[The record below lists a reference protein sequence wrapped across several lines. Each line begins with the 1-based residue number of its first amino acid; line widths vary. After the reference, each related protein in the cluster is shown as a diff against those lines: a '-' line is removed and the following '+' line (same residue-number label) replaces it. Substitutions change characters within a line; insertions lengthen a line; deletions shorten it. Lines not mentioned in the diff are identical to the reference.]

1 MIPKKKASPK
11 VFATHV
17 TTPTGERV
25 YVRAK
30 SKEELEEKVLEAKIQ
45 LRSGVDI
52 TQGITFADYAQT
64 WLKAYKAGKIRPSSY
79 ASIETNLRVHVL
91 PFFSSYK
98 LKDVKPMHIQL
109 FITSLSGKSKSL
121 QDKCIRIVKNI
132 FDSAVDNGMIPRS
145 PVSRSDRATAENSPE
160 EEPLTDEQA
169 LALLNA
175 VDGTRAYIFCL
186 LALSTGMRRG
196 EILGLMW
203 EDIDFKA
210 NVIRV
215 THNKAFIL
223 NKLDA
228 PVTALPK
235 TDAGRRVLPM
245 GSPLKER
252 LLLEKAKSRSPF
264 VVSMLN
270 GKSLT
275 KSAFRA
281 LWLNVERRTA
291 GSGSVPRLLGATY
304 GDVKVTLDFKTHPH
318 QLRHT
323 YITKLFEEGL
333 DLKQVQYLAGHSKPE
348 MTLRVYTHYRQKQR
362 AAETH
367 KQACDA
373 VNYLTKGSNQNE
385 NYA

>member
-1 MIPKKKASPK
+1 MPKKKAPTK
-11 VFATHV
+11 TYATHV
-17 TTPTGERV
+17 TTPTGDRV
-25 YVRAK
+25 FLRAK
-30 SKEELEEKVLEAKIQ
+30 TKEELEEKVLEAKIQ

-52 TQGITFADYAQT
+52 TQDVLFADYAQT
-64 WLKAYKAGKIRPSSY
+64 WIKAYKLGKVRPSSY

-91 PFFSSYK
+91 PFFSAFK

-169 LALLNA
+169 LKLLNA

-210 NVIRV
+210 NAIRV
-215 THNKAFIL
+215 THNKALIL

-245 GSPLKER
+245 GSLLKER
-252 LLLEKAKSRSPF
+252 LLLEKAKSKSPF

-270 GKSLT
+270 GQSLT

-304 GDVKVTLDFKTHPH
+304 GGVKVTLDFKTHPH

-348 MTLRVYTHYRQKQR
+348 MTLRVYTHFRQKQR

-367 KQACDA
+367 AQVCAA
-373 VNYLTKGSNQNE
+373 VGYLAEGGV
-385 NYA
+385 AG

>member
-1 MIPKKKASPK
+1 MPKKKAPAK
-11 VFATHV
+11 TYATHV
-17 TTPTGERV
+17 TTPTGDRV
-25 YVRAK
+25 YLRAK
-30 SKEELEEKVLEAKIQ
+30 TKEELEEKVLEAKIQ

-52 TQGITFADYAQT
+52 TQDVPFADYAQT
-64 WLKAYKAGKIRPSSY
+64 WIKAYKLGKVRPSSY

-91 PFFSSYK
+91 PFFSAFK

-160 EEPLTDEQA
+160 EEPLTDEQS

-210 NVIRV
+210 NAIRV

-245 GSPLKER
+245 GSLLKEC
-252 LLLEKAKSRSPF
+252 LLLEKAKSKSPF

-270 GKSLT
+270 GQSLT
-275 KSAFRA
+275 KSAYRA

-304 GDVKVTLDFKTHPH
+304 GGVKVTLDFKTHPH

-362 AAETH
+362 ATETH
-367 KQACDA
+367 EQVCAA
-373 VNYLTKGSNQNE
+373 VGYLAEGGV
-385 NYA
+385 AG

>member
-1 MIPKKKASPK
+1 MPKKAPSKTY
-11 VFATHV
+11 ATHV
-17 TTPTGERV
+17 TTPTGDRV
-25 YVRAK
+25 YLRAK
-30 SKEELEEKVLEAKIQ
+30 TKEELEEKVLEAKIQ

-52 TQGITFADYAQT
+52 TQDVPFADYAQT
-64 WLKAYKAGKIRPSSY
+64 WIKAYKLGKVRPSSY

-145 PVSRSDRATAENSPE
+145 PVSRSDRATAESSPE

-169 LALLNA
+169 LKLLNA

-245 GSPLKER
+245 GNLLKEH
-252 LLLEKAKSRSPF
+252 LLLEKAKSKSPF

-304 GDVKVTLDFKTHPH
+304 GGVKVTLDFKTHPH

-348 MTLRVYTHYRQKQR
+348 MTLRVYTHFRQKQR

-367 KQACDA
+367 KQVCAA
-373 VNYLTKGSNQNE
+373 VGYLAEGGV
-385 NYA
+385 AG

>member
-1 MIPKKKASPK
+1 MPKKNAPTKTY
-11 VFATHV
+11 ATHV
-17 TTPTGERV
+17 TTPTGDRV
-25 YVRAK
+25 YLRAK
-30 SKEELEEKVLEAKIQ
+30 TKEELEEKVLEAKIQ

-52 TQGITFADYAQT
+52 TQDVLFADYAQT
-64 WLKAYKAGKIRPSSY
+64 WIKAYKLGKVRPSSY

-91 PFFSSYK
+91 PFFSAFK

-215 THNKAFIL
+215 THNKALIL

-235 TDAGRRVLPM
+235 TDAGRRVIPM
-245 GSPLKER
+245 GSLLKER
-252 LLLEKAKSRSPF
+252 LLLEKAKSKSPF

-270 GKSLT
+270 GQSLT
-275 KSAFRA
+275 KSAYRA

-304 GDVKVTLDFKTHPH
+304 GGVKVTLDFKTHPH

-348 MTLRVYTHYRQKQR
+348 MTLRVYTHFRQKQR

-367 KQACDA
+367 AQVCAA
-373 VNYLTKGSNQNE
+373 VGYLAEGGV
-385 NYA
+385 AG

>member
-1 MIPKKKASPK
+1 MSKKKAPTK
-11 VFATHV
+11 TYATHV
-17 TTPTGERV
+17 TTPTGDRV
-25 YVRAK
+25 YLRAK
-30 SKEELEEKVLEAKIQ
+30 TKEELEEKVLEAKIQ

-52 TQGITFADYAQT
+52 TQDVLFADYAQT
-64 WLKAYKAGKIRPSSY
+64 WIKAYKLGKVRPSSY

-91 PFFSSYK
+91 PFFSAFK

-169 LALLNA
+169 LALLSA

-210 NVIRV
+210 NAIRV

-235 TDAGRRVLPM
+235 TDAGRRVIPM
-245 GSPLKER
+245 GSLLKER
-252 LLLEKAKSRSPF
+252 LLLEKAKSKSPF

-270 GKSLT
+270 GQSLT
-275 KSAFRA
+275 KSAYRA

-304 GDVKVTLDFKTHPH
+304 GGVKVTLDFKTHPH

-362 AAETH
+362 ATETH
-367 KQACDA
+367 EQVCAA
-373 VNYLTKGSNQNE
+373 VGYLAEGGV
-385 NYA
+385 AG

>member
-1 MIPKKKASPK
+1 MPKKAPTKTY
-11 VFATHV
+11 ATHV
-17 TTPTGERV
+17 TTPTGDRV
-25 YVRAK
+25 YLRAK
-30 SKEELEEKVLEAKIQ
+30 TKEELEEKVLEAKIQ

-52 TQGITFADYAQT
+52 TQDVLFADYAQT
-64 WLKAYKAGKIRPSSY
+64 WIKAYKLGKVRPSSY
-79 ASIETNLRVHVL
+79 ACIETNLRVHVL
-91 PFFSSYK
+91 PFFSAFK

-169 LALLNA
+169 LKLLNA
-175 VDGTRAYIFCL
+175 VDGTRAYVFCL

-215 THNKAFIL
+215 THNKALIL

-245 GSPLKER
+245 GSLLKER
-252 LLLEKAKSRSPF
+252 LLLEKAKSKSPF

-275 KSAFRA
+275 KSAYRA

-304 GDVKVTLDFKTHPH
+304 GGVKVTLDFKTHPH

-362 AAETH
+362 ATETH
-367 KQACDA
+367 EQVCAA
-373 VNYLTKGSNQNE
+373 VGYLAEGGV
-385 NYA
+385 AG

>member
-1 MIPKKKASPK
+1 MPKKKAPTK
-11 VFATHV
+11 TYATHV
-17 TTPTGERV
+17 TTPTGDRV
-25 YVRAK
+25 FLRAK
-30 SKEELEEKVLEAKIQ
+30 TKEELEEKVLEAKIQ

-52 TQGITFADYAQT
+52 TQDVLFADYAQT
-64 WLKAYKAGKIRPSSY
+64 WIKAYKLGKVRPSSY

-91 PFFSSYK
+91 PFFSAFK

-215 THNKAFIL
+215 THNKALIL

-245 GSPLKER
+245 GSLLKEC
-252 LLLEKAKSRSPF
+252 LLLEKAKSKSPF

-275 KSAFRA
+275 KSAYRA

-304 GDVKVTLDFKTHPH
+304 GGVKVTLDFKTHPH

-362 AAETH
+362 ATETH
-367 KQACDA
+367 EQVCAA
-373 VNYLTKGSNQNE
+373 VGYLAEGGV
-385 NYA
+385 AG

>member
-1 MIPKKKASPK
+1 MPKKAPSKTY
-11 VFATHV
+11 ATHV
-17 TTPTGERV
+17 TTPTGDRV
-25 YVRAK
+25 FLRAK
-30 SKEELEEKVLEAKIQ
+30 TKEELEEKVLEAKIQ

-52 TQGITFADYAQT
+52 TQDVPFADYAQT
-64 WLKAYKAGKIRPSSY
+64 WIKAYKLGKVRPSSY

-91 PFFSSYK
+91 PFFSAFK

-160 EEPLTDEQA
+160 EEPLTDEQS

-215 THNKAFIL
+215 THNKALIL
-223 NKLDA
+223 NTLDA

-245 GSPLKER
+245 GSLLKER
-252 LLLEKAKSRSPF
+252 LLLEKSKSKSPF

-304 GDVKVTLDFKTHPH
+304 GGVKVTLDFETHPH

-348 MTLRVYTHYRQKQR
+348 MTLRVYTHFRQKQR

-367 KQACDA
+367 EQVCSA
-373 VNYLTKGSNQNE
+373 VNYLAKGSVQNE
-385 NYA
+385 QVC

>member
-1 MIPKKKASPK
+1 MPKKKAPTK
-11 VFATHV
+11 TYATHV
-17 TTPTGERV
+17 TTPTGDRV
-25 YVRAK
+25 FLRAK
-30 SKEELEEKVLEAKIQ
+30 TKEELEEKVLEAKIQ

-52 TQGITFADYAQT
+52 TQDVLFADYAQT
-64 WLKAYKAGKIRPSSY
+64 WIKAYKLGKVRPSSY

-91 PFFSSYK
+91 PFFSAFK

-169 LALLNA
+169 LALLSA

-210 NVIRV
+210 NAIRV
-215 THNKAFIL
+215 THNKALIL

-245 GSPLKER
+245 GSLLKER
-252 LLLEKAKSRSPF
+252 LLLEKAKSKSPF

-270 GKSLT
+270 GQSLT
-275 KSAFRA
+275 KSAYRA

-304 GDVKVTLDFKTHPH
+304 GGVKVTLDFKTHPH

-348 MTLRVYTHYRQKQR
+348 MTLRVYTHFRQKQR

-367 KQACDA
+367 KQVCAA
-373 VNYLTKGSNQNE
+373 VGYLAEGGV
-385 NYA
+385 AG

>member
-1 MIPKKKASPK
+1 MPKKKAPTK
-11 VFATHV
+11 TYATHV
-17 TTPTGERV
+17 TTPTGDRV
-25 YVRAK
+25 FLRAK
-30 SKEELEEKVLEAKIQ
+30 TKEELEEKVLEAKIQ

-52 TQGITFADYAQT
+52 TQDVLFADYAQT
-64 WLKAYKAGKIRPSSY
+64 WIKAYKLGKVRPSSY

-91 PFFSSYK
+91 PFFSAFK

-210 NVIRV
+210 NAIRV
-215 THNKAFIL
+215 THNKALIL

-245 GSPLKER
+245 GSLLKER
-252 LLLEKAKSRSPF
+252 LLLEKAKSKSPF

-270 GKSLT
+270 GQSLT

-304 GDVKVTLDFKTHPH
+304 GGVKVTLDFKTHPH

-348 MTLRVYTHYRQKQR
+348 MTLRVYTHFRQKQR

-367 KQACDA
+367 AQVCAA
-373 VNYLTKGSNQNE
+373 VGYLAEGGV
-385 NYA
+385 AG

>member
-1 MIPKKKASPK
+1 MSKAVLISIRLKWCEKIASGEKTIEVRKTKPKLD
-11 VFATHV
+11 
-17 TTPTGERV
+17 TP
-25 YVRAK
+25 
-30 SKEELEEKVLEAKIQ
+30 
-45 LRSGVDI
+45 
-52 TQGITFADYAQT
+52 F
-64 WLKAYKAGKIRPSSY
+64 
-79 ASIETNLRVHVL
+79 
-91 PFFSSYK
+91 
-98 LKDVKPMHIQL
+98 
-109 FITSLSGKSKSL
+109 
-121 QDKCIRIVKNI
+121 KC
-132 FDSAVDNGMIPRS
+132 
-145 PVSRSDRATAENSPE
+145 
-160 EEPLTDEQA
+160 
-169 LALLNA
+169 
-175 VDGTRAYIFCL
+175 YIYCL

-210 NVIRV
+210 NAIRV

-245 GSPLKER
+245 GSLLKER
-252 LLLEKAKSRSPF
+252 LLLEKAKSKSPF

-270 GKSLT
+270 GQSLT
-275 KSAFRA
+275 KSAYRA

-304 GDVKVTLDFKTHPH
+304 GGVKITLDFKTHPH

-348 MTLRVYTHYRQKQR
+348 MTLRVYTHFRQKQR

-367 KQACDA
+367 KQACAA
-373 VNYLTKGSNQNE
+373 VGYLAEGGV
-385 NYA
+385 AG

>member
-1 MIPKKKASPK
+1 MPKKKAPTK
-11 VFATHV
+11 TYATHV
-17 TTPTGERV
+17 TTPTGDRV
-25 YVRAK
+25 FLRAK
-30 SKEELEEKVLEAKIQ
+30 TKEELEEKVLEAKIQ

-52 TQGITFADYAQT
+52 TQDVLFADYAQT
-64 WLKAYKAGKIRPSSY
+64 WIKAYKLGKVRPSSY

-91 PFFSSYK
+91 PFFSAFK

-169 LALLNA
+169 LKLLNA

-215 THNKAFIL
+215 THNKALIL

-235 TDAGRRVLPM
+235 TDAGRRVIPM
-245 GSPLKER
+245 GSLLKER
-252 LLLEKAKSRSPF
+252 LLLEKAKSKSPF

-270 GKSLT
+270 GQSLT
-275 KSAFRA
+275 KSAYRA

-304 GDVKVTLDFKTHPH
+304 GGVKVTLDFKTHPH

-348 MTLRVYTHYRQKQR
+348 MTLRVYTHFRQKQR

-367 KQACDA
+367 KQVCAA
-373 VNYLTKGSNQNE
+373 VGYLAEGGV
-385 NYA
+385 AG

>member
-1 MIPKKKASPK
+1 MPKKKAPTK
-11 VFATHV
+11 TYATHV
-17 TTPTGERV
+17 TTPTGDRV
-25 YVRAK
+25 YLRAK
-30 SKEELEEKVLEAKIQ
+30 TKEELEEKVLEAKIQ

-52 TQGITFADYAQT
+52 TQDVLFADYAQT
-64 WLKAYKAGKIRPSSY
+64 WIKAYKLGKVRPSSY

-91 PFFSSYK
+91 PFFSAFK

-169 LALLNA
+169 LALLSA

-210 NVIRV
+210 NAIRV
-215 THNKAFIL
+215 THNKALIL

-245 GSPLKER
+245 GSLLKER
-252 LLLEKAKSRSPF
+252 LLLEKAKSKSPF

-270 GKSLT
+270 GQSLT
-275 KSAFRA
+275 KSAYRA

-304 GDVKVTLDFKTHPH
+304 GGVKVTLDFKTHPH

-362 AAETH
+362 ATETH
-367 KQACDA
+367 AQVCAA
-373 VNYLTKGSNQNE
+373 VGYLAEGGV
-385 NYA
+385 AG

>member
-1 MIPKKKASPK
+1 MPKKNAPTKTY
-11 VFATHV
+11 ATHV
-17 TTPTGERV
+17 TTPTGDRV
-25 YVRAK
+25 YLRAK
-30 SKEELEEKVLEAKIQ
+30 TKEELEEKVLEAKIQ

-52 TQGITFADYAQT
+52 TQDVLFADYAQT
-64 WLKAYKAGKIRPSSY
+64 WIKAYKLGKVRPSSY

-91 PFFSSYK
+91 PFFSAFK

-169 LALLNA
+169 LALLSA

-210 NVIRV
+210 NAIRV

-235 TDAGRRVLPM
+235 TDTGRRVIPM
-245 GSPLKER
+245 GSLLKER
-252 LLLEKAKSRSPF
+252 LLLEKAKSKSPF

-270 GKSLT
+270 GQSLT
-275 KSAFRA
+275 KSAYRA

-304 GDVKVTLDFKTHPH
+304 GGVKVTLDFKTHPH

-348 MTLRVYTHYRQKQR
+348 MTLRVYTHFRQKQR

-367 KQACDA
+367 AQVCAA
-373 VNYLTKGSNQNE
+373 VGYLAEGGV
-385 NYA
+385 AG

>member
-1 MIPKKKASPK
+1 MPKKAPSKTY
-11 VFATHV
+11 ATHV
-17 TTPTGERV
+17 TTPTGDRV
-25 YVRAK
+25 YLRAQT
-30 SKEELEEKVLEAKIQ
+30 KEELEEKVLEAKIQ

-52 TQGITFADYAQT
+52 TQDVPFADYAQT
-64 WLKAYKAGKIRPSSY
+64 WIKAYKLGKVRPSSY

-245 GSPLKER
+245 GSLLKER
-252 LLLEKAKSRSPF
+252 LLLEKAKSKSPF

-275 KSAFRA
+275 KSAYRA

-291 GSGSVPRLLGATY
+291 GSGSV
-304 GDVKVTLDFKTHPH
+304 KVTLDFETHPH

-348 MTLRVYTHYRQKQR
+348 MTLRVYTHFRQKQR